1 MKSLRYPSKIRVA
14 AILLK
19 NVFTVSKVNDRIVP
33 SGLEGEML
41 KYLVEKLKLE
51 FELVLPN
58 DGKYGSRDNNGTWNG
73 VIGLVQRGE
82 ADIGL
87 ATLSITEDRW
97 GIVDFSIP
105 YAIADRVFAVKEPG
119 EMPKVTAF
127 IYPFSQNVWV
137 LYTLMIL
144 AATVLFQRM
153 MLRRATFLA
162 SFLSVLG
169 SVVSQAMENVRETP
183 WRRVLLG
190 LWMTIASVMP
200 FLYNTS
206 FLSYLTMPEKVPIPR
221 NFEELSKA
229 VLSGKYKCLPTKGT
243 IEKDMLL
250 RSRIDYLVKLGEM
263 IQKNGWEYSY
273 GENFSELLDN
283 PVAIITANSGLKFL
297 LGSPPYITV
306 KVSEDYFGIWN
317 MAIAMKKEFCC
328 RERLNE
334 ALYHISSG
342 GLFQKWIDDLSFVD
356 TLHKRLKMK
365 HEEPKLHLTLEDLKL
380 AFFTLFFGYALALL
394 AFLAELMSPKSLD
407 IFHS

>member
-1 MKSLRYPSKIRVA
+1 MKNLYFPSKIKVA

-19 NVFTVSKVNDRIVP
+19 NVFTVSKENDHIAP
-33 SGLEGEML
+33 KGFEGEML
-41 KYLVEKLKLE
+41 KYLVEKLKFE

-87 ATLSITEDRW
+87 ATLTITENRW
-97 GIVDFSIP
+97 EAVDFSIS
-105 YAIADRVFAVKEPG
+105 YGIIDRVFAVKEPG
-119 EMPKVTAF
+119 EMPKVIAF

-153 MLRRATFLA
+153 MLRRATLLG

-169 SVVSQAMENVRETP
+169 SVVSQAIDNVRETP

-190 LWMTIASVMP
+190 LWMTIAAVMP

-206 FLSYLTMPEKVPIPR
+206 FVSYLTMPQKVPVPR
-221 NFEELSKA
+221 NFEELSKV
-229 VLSGKYKCLPTKGT
+229 VLSGKYKCLPNKGT
-243 IEKDMLL
+243 IEQELLL
-250 RSRIDYLVKLGEM
+250 RSGIDYLVKMGEM
-263 IQKNGWEYSY
+263 IQKNGWEYSF
-273 GENFSELLDN
+273 GGKSPELLEN
-283 PVAIITANSGLKFL
+283 PVAIITSSLGLNLL

-306 KVSEDYFGIWN
+306 KVSDDYFGIWN
-317 MAIAMKKEFCC
+317 MAIAMKKGFCC
-328 RERLNE
+328 RERFNE
-334 ALYHISSG
+334 ALYHIISV
-342 GLFQKWIDDLSFVD
+342 GLIEKWIDDLSFAD
-356 TLHKRLKMK
+356 TLHKRLKK
-365 HEEPKLHLTLEDLKL
+365 NHEEPKLQLTLEDLKL
-380 AFFTLFFGYALALL
+380 SFFTLFFGYALALL
-394 AFLAELMSPKSLD
+394 AFLTELMSPKSFD